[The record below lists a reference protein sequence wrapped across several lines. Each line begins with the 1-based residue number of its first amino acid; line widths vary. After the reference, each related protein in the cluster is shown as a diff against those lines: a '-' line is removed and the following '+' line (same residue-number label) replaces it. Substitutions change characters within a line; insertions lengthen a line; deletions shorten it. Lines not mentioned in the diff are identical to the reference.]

1 MIHIENKKTYRGRG
15 VYIGRPSL
23 LGNPFHIGTHGT
35 RDEVIAQYR
44 IWLWQQIKE
53 QTPVFQEL
61 QRLAIQAQHE
71 DLVLLCWCKRADRP
85 IPCHGDVIQAAL
97 AWLNGKER

>member
-1 MIHIENKKTYRGRG
+1 MIRIENKKTWRDSG

-35 RDEVIAQYR
+35 RAEVIAQYR
-44 IWLWQQIKE
+44 VWLWQQIKE

-61 QRLAIQAQHE
+61 QR
-71 DLVLLCWCKRADRP
+71 
-85 IPCHGDVIQAAL
+85 
-97 AWLNGKER
+97 

>member
-1 MIHIENKKTYRGRG
+1 MIHIENKKIYHGSG

-35 RDEVIAQYR
+35 RDEVMAQYR
-44 IWLWQQIKE
+44 IWLWQQIQG

-61 QRLAIQAQHE
+61 QRLALQAQQG
-71 DLVLLCWCKRADRP
+71 DLVLLCWCKESDREV
-85 IPCHGDVIQAAL
+85 PCHGDIVKAAL
-97 AWLNGKER
+97 HWLNGKEW